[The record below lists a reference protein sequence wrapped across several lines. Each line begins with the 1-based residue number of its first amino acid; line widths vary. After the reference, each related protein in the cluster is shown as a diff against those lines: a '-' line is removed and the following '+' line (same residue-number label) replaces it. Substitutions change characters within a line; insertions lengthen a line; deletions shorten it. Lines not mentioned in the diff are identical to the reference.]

1 VTLGLTGALAVPL
14 VRWAAPDTPPAEAER
29 ASVAVLP
36 FVDTSPDRTQAH
48 LGEGVAEEI
57 LNALIPVPG
66 LRVPARASSFR
77 FQGQNLPAAELA
89 RRLGVATVLEGNVHR
104 AGDSV
109 RITARL
115 LDGSTGRYLWSHT
128 FSRDISDIFAVQAE
142 IARTVASALEVR
154 LAPAPPR
161 PPTQNVAAYELYLRG
176 LFHWNRRTPLDL
188 RQAIDFFTQASQR
201 DSSFAQPYAGLA
213 LAYVTLALLDPAATD
228 LLPRTHDAA
237 ARALALDT
245 SLAAAHAARGY
256 AYHWQWQWQDAERE
270 FQRALE
276 LDPSYATAQHW
287 YGEHLAKMGRFR
299 EGEAH
304 LRGAIQLD
312 PLSLVMQNDLALV
325 LMFARRFDDALAQL
339 ERVRRMDPAFPLRL
353 NLLHRVQLAAGNA
366 SAAAEAGR
374 RWAELTGAANPDE
387 LELLALATA
396 DSSLRPRAMAVLQ
409 RWEREPKPRLADIAM
424 YRMLMGDDRGAL
436 AVIERAVQARTPMM
450 AGLKVA
456 PWHEP
461 LRRDPRMQALL
472 RQLRF
477 P

>member
-1 VTLGLTGALAVPL
+1 LTGAALAVPFA
-14 VRWAAPDTPPAEAER
+14 RWAAPDAPAGAAER

-48 LGEGVAEEI
+48 LGEGLAEEI
-57 LNALIPVPG
+57 LNALIAVPG

-77 FQGQNLPAAELA
+77 FQDRDLPAAELA
-89 RRLGVATVLEGNVHR
+89 RQLGVAAVLEGSVHR

-109 RITARL
+109 RISARL
-115 LDGSTGRYLWSHT
+115 LDAGTGRYLWSHT
-128 FSRDISDIFAVQAE
+128 FTREFRDIFAVQAE
-142 IARTVASALEVR
+142 IGRTVASALQVR
-154 LAPAPPR
+154 LAPASPR
-161 PPTQNVAAYELYLRG
+161 PPTENVVAYELYLRG

-188 RQAIDFFTQASQR
+188 RLAIDFFTQATQR
-201 DSSFAQPYAGLA
+201 DASFAQPYAGLA
-213 LAYVTLALLDPAATD
+213 LTYVTLALLDPAATD

-237 ARALALDT
+237 ARALALDP
-245 SLAAAHAARGY
+245 SLAAAHAARAY

-270 FQRALE
+270 FRRALA
-276 LDPSYATAQHW
+276 LDPSYATAHQW

-304 LRGAIQLD
+304 LRRAIQLD
-312 PLSLVMQNDLALV
+312 PLSLVAQNDLALV
-325 LMFARRFDDALAQL
+325 LMLARRFDDAVAQL
-339 ERVRRMDPAFPLRL
+339 ERVRRLDPAFPLRL

-366 SAAAEAGR
+366 PAAAEAGR
-374 RWAELTGAANPDE
+374 GWAELTGSADPDE

-396 DSSLRPRAMAVLQ
+396 DSSLRPRAMAVLE
-409 RWEREPKPRLADIAM
+409 RWQREPKPRLADIAM
-424 YRMLMGDDRGAL
+424 YRMLMGDDQGAL
-436 AVIERAVQARTPMM
+436 AVIERAVEARTPMM

-456 PWHEP
+456 PWHGP

-472 RQLRF
+472 RQMRF